1 MSVGSSVDI
10 VWNGG
15 AQPWILNPENHF
27 HKLKTEDTNLI
38 EVKEKQSSKIPNGYY
53 VYSVTCSTLGETKME
68 LEVRLVLFFPFL
80 IHLLCFWNLRIVE
93 KSDNYVYL
101 VRLIH

>member
-1 MSVGSSVDI
+1 MNLFFSSVLSVGSSVDI

-15 AQPWILNPENHF
+15 AQPWILSPENHF

-68 LEVRLVLFFPFL
+68 LEVRLFVLFFSIFDT
-80 IHLLCFWNLRIVE
+80 FTVFVE
-93 KSDNYVYL
+93 AKNG
-101 VRLIH
+101 